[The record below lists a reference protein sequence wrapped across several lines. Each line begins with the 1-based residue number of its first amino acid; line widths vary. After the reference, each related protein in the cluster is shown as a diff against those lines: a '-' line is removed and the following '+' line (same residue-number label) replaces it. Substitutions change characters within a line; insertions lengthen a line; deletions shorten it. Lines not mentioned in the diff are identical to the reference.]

1 MREAFPELAQRVKLS
16 RTTINNV
23 LKKHRLN
30 GYKREQKTWKFFRA
44 KRQNELW
51 QIDLKGGFI
60 LHGKKHWFLVV
71 IDDYSRYL
79 LLTHHFD
86 HVPTTQEIFDLLL
99 PLIERHRPKS
109 ILSDNGSQFRKTWE
123 RLCKQYGMKP
133 LFAHPYYPQD
143 KGKVERAIR
152 NINQEFIYQLKKFPE
167 WISKLDEYV
176 ALFNEIRFHRGINTM
191 PAALFT

>member
-1 MREAFPELAQRVKLS
+1 M
-16 RTTINNV
+16 
-23 LKKHRLN
+23 
-30 GYKREQKTWKFFRA
+30 
-44 KRQNELW
+44 
-51 QIDLKGGFI
+51 
-60 LHGKKHWFLVV
+60 
-71 IDDYSRYL
+71 
-79 LLTHHFD
+79 
-86 HVPTTQEIFDLLL
+86 
-99 PLIERHRPKS
+99 
-109 ILSDNGSQFRKTWE
+109 SDNGSQFRKTWE
-123 RLCKQYGMKP
+123 RLCKQYGMEP